1 MKTLVTINNKGI
13 NAMAIKNTTATRMAV
28 IAKRAGDITMA
39 AAKAMMIELWKE
51 KARNGEVVF
60 AFTKR
65 DGSTRVAHGT
75 IKFAGAMINGR
86 GESRE
91 NYATCAWMD
100 LEDNMKWK
108 SFRWESLL
116 WVA

>member
-1 MKTLVTINNKGI
+1 MKAIVAVNNKGI

-28 IAKRAGDITMA
+28 IAKRAGDITIA

-51 KARNGEVVF
+51 KARNGEVLF
-60 AFTKR
+60 AFSKR
-65 DGSTRVAHGT
+65 DGSTRVARGT
-75 IKFAGAMINGR
+75 IKFAGSMINGR

-100 LEDNMKWK
+100 LDDNMKWK
-108 SFRWESLL
+108 SFRWESLI
-116 WVA
+116 WVK